1 MTLLIR
7 EDVNLLKGIFLV
19 EEMSKFWVNEQ
30 MSKCV
35 GWDFPPFPGF
45 LTKIHTFLTEIKK
58 ENSSSIFDIA
68 VNENLLYL
76 KIWSPFQPP
85 LPKVI
90 LYPGNLDA
98 CPWNGLAM
106 P

>member
-1 MTLLIR
+1 
-7 EDVNLLKGIFLV
+7 
-19 EEMSKFWVNEQ
+19 MSKFWVNEQ

-76 KIWSPFQPP
+76 KIDHLSSLLFQ
-85 LPKVI
+85 K
-90 LYPGNLDA
+90 LYCIQETSTLVPETD
-98 CPWNGLAM
+98 
-106 P
+106 